1 MKVAI
6 IVAGMLSLTTG
17 LAVAQQSS
25 EPRPTV
31 GMGSKTMASCTADA
45 QKFCAKSSDY
55 MRKECLVKNWD
66 HIASD
71 CQDALGTP
79 FDGLRRGGG

>member
-1 MKVAI
+1 MKLAI
-6 IVAGMLSLTTG
+6 IVATTLLLTPQ
-17 LAVAQQSS
+17 LVLAQQSS

-31 GMGSKTMASCTADA
+31 GMGSKTMASCTADT
-45 QKFCAKSSDY
+45 QKFCGTSSEY

-66 HIASD
+66 HISSD
-71 CQDALGTP
+71 CQDALGQP